1 MSHFGEFGFIPA
13 TRKIYMFKSLKLRI
27 YLLSFGPFLL
37 IALIGAITQVH
48 TLTRVNNGVSVLVE
62 EATIETEK
70 NRLVTVLDSAISI
83 IQPEINKPGKEGMAA
98 GLALLNTYKY
108 DGGEGYLYAYATD
121 GMRLMHG
128 AGGKVDVNLYDLKDS
143 QGNLLIQDIINSA
156 MKGDGFSQF
165 YFPKPG
171 ETESSK
177 KYGYGVYVQKWD
189 LVIGTGFYIDSAEKI
204 VSNIQDSV
212 GGIQQESQWFAF
224 GILAVVFG
232 VLTAIVL
239 LSTQTVLGPLA
250 TLGDAVKKL
259 AGGQGDLTKK
269 LPSSSIDILNNISTD
284 FNTFLDSMA
293 VDISYLKSSSDSL
306 LSISTKSNEQ
316 REKLAQV
323 SDRQINETNLVASAI
338 EEMKAN
344 SNEIAGNAESTKR
357 SAESTELEIQEVLQ
371 QVQLSSRQLDELSSV
386 LNTVEESI
394 HVLGGNVDEINT
406 ALGVIQ
412 GISEQTNLL
421 ALNAAIE
428 AARAGEQ
435 GRGFAVVADEVRGL
449 AQRSQ
454 QSTVEIKDILE
465 KLQAS
470 ALKATEDMQ
479 GSLQRR
485 EMVVEA
491 MAKISEIIHSST
503 ESIKNLTQ
511 MNVQVST
518 AAHQQSEVAT
528 DIAKNVVGIA
538 ELAENIGH
546 ESSQTAAQMD
556 LLEVQAKS
564 IKEISDKF
572 KV

>member
-1 MSHFGEFGFIPA
+1 M
-13 TRKIYMFKSLKLRI
+13 
-27 YLLSFGPFLL
+27 
-37 IALIGAITQVH
+37 
-48 TLTRVNNGVSVLVE
+48 
-62 EATIETEK
+62 
-70 NRLVTVLDSAISI
+70 
-83 IQPEINKPGKEGMAA
+83 
-98 GLALLNTYKY
+98 
-108 DGGEGYLYAYATD
+108 
-121 GMRLMHG
+121 
-128 AGGKVDVNLYDLKDS
+128 
-143 QGNLLIQDIINSA
+143 
-156 MKGDGFSQF
+156 
-165 YFPKPG
+165 
-171 ETESSK
+171 
-177 KYGYGVYVQKWD
+177 
-189 LVIGTGFYIDSAEKI
+189 
-204 VSNIQDSV
+204 
-212 GGIQQESQWFAF
+212 
-224 GILAVVFG
+224 
-232 VLTAIVL
+232 
-239 LSTQTVLGPLA
+239 
-250 TLGDAVKKL
+250 
-259 AGGQGDLTKK
+259 
-269 LPSSSIDILNNISTD
+269 
-284 FNTFLDSMA
+284 
-293 VDISYLKSSSDSL
+293 
-306 LSISTKSNEQ
+306 
-316 REKLAQV
+316 
-323 SDRQINETNLVASAI
+323 
-338 EEMKAN
+338 
-344 SNEIAGNAESTKR
+344 
-357 SAESTELEIQEVLQ
+357 
-371 QVQLSSRQLDELSSV
+371 
-386 LNTVEESI
+386 NTVEESI

>member
-1 MSHFGEFGFIPA
+1 M
-13 TRKIYMFKSLKLRI
+13 
-27 YLLSFGPFLL
+27 
-37 IALIGAITQVH
+37 
-48 TLTRVNNGVSVLVE
+48 
-62 EATIETEK
+62 
-70 NRLVTVLDSAISI
+70 
-83 IQPEINKPGKEGMAA
+83 
-98 GLALLNTYKY
+98 
-108 DGGEGYLYAYATD
+108 
-121 GMRLMHG
+121 
-128 AGGKVDVNLYDLKDS
+128 
-143 QGNLLIQDIINSA
+143 
-156 MKGDGFSQF
+156 
-165 YFPKPG
+165 
-171 ETESSK
+171 
-177 KYGYGVYVQKWD
+177 
-189 LVIGTGFYIDSAEKI
+189 
-204 VSNIQDSV
+204 
-212 GGIQQESQWFAF
+212 
-224 GILAVVFG
+224 
-232 VLTAIVL
+232 
-239 LSTQTVLGPLA
+239 
-250 TLGDAVKKL
+250 
-259 AGGQGDLTKK
+259 
-269 LPSSSIDILNNISTD
+269 
-284 FNTFLDSMA
+284 
-293 VDISYLKSSSDSL
+293 
-306 LSISTKSNEQ
+306 
-316 REKLAQV
+316 
-323 SDRQINETNLVASAI
+323 
-338 EEMKAN
+338 
-344 SNEIAGNAESTKR
+344 
-357 SAESTELEIQEVLQ
+357 
-371 QVQLSSRQLDELSSV
+371 SSRQLDELSSV

-470 ALKATEDMQ
+470 ALKATEDMH

-546 ESSQTAAQMD
+546 ESNQTAEQMD